1 MAKSD
6 EKKLEFYPTKPFS
19 DDSLVPSVVFHDS
32 EATFSLD
39 GSIHSKTSSVYALKV
54 VQNLLVK

>member
-19 DDSLVPSVVFHDS
+19 DDSLVPSVMFHDS
-32 EATFSLD
+32 KCPLSLD
-39 GSIHSKTSSVYALKV
+39 RSVHPQSYSLDTF
-54 VQNLLVK
+54 